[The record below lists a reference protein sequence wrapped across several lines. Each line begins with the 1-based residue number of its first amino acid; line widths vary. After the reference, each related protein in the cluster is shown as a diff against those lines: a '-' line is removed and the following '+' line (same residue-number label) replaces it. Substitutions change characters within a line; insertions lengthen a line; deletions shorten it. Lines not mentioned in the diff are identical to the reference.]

1 MDLIKINNLKVS
13 SNNKIIINNLN
24 INILQN
30 ETLCVIGK
38 SGVGKTTLLKAILG
52 LIDFEGKILKKTKN
66 ISYMPQ
72 EFALFDNKTVFDNI
86 ILPLVIKNK
95 YVDEDYVLS
104 ILKDLKIDTLKNQKV
119 YLLSG
124 GEKSRVA
131 LARSIVDNSD
141 LILLDEPL
149 SKLDYFTKKETLD
162 LLKKIKTKYNISYVY
177 VTHDL
182 KEVESIA
189 NRVLILKENEYFI
202 SDKLLEEELLENFK

>member
-1 MDLIKINNLKVS
+1 MDLIKISNLKVS

-24 INILQN
+24 INISKN

-52 LIDFEGKILKKTKN
+52 LINFEGQIIKKTKN

-72 EFALFDNKTVFDNI
+72 EFALFDNKTAFDNI

-95 YVDEDYVLS
+95 TFDEGYVLS
-104 ILKDLKIDTLKNQKV
+104 ILKDLKIDNLKNKKV
-119 YLLSG
+119 HLLSG

-162 LLKKIKTKYNISYVY
+162 LLNKIKRKYNISYVY

-182 KEVESIA
+182 KEVKSIA
-189 NRVLILKENEYFI
+189 NRVLILKKNDYII
-202 SDKLLEEELLENFK
+202 SDKFLEE

>member
-1 MDLIKINNLKVS
+1 MDLIKISNLKVA

-38 SGVGKTTLLKAILG
+38 SGVGKTTLLKTILG
-52 LIDFEGKILKKTKN
+52 LIDFEGQILKKTKN

-119 YLLSG
+119 NILSG